1 MYFPPPILPLFWQ
14 SLPATFRWYLLMD
27 LLPCMFLF
35 YFMLIFWCIF
45 QFWQLRCIAS
55 NNTILKGTD
64 RATTAL
70 QFVSVC
76 TSLFFFYFEVTGCP
90 CQTLLHYCGISL
102 DEEDEI
108 KARQVLGCPP
118 RQKSRKPLGCQSKL
132 PVFSQRKERKIRSAC
147 FMFQAFPSIW
157 RDENEMILLMTFDG
171 RGSWEKTSRIL
182 LCPGHHQVRDLPWS
196 FPLDRS
202 CRPTTNHLKPI
213 DTTGWSNIFTGWIDF
228 KTNIARI
235 LGLKSSWNLTREIK
249 YKKDNSKQDP
259 RATVA
264 TCVQVRY
271 KILIKDKFHGCFS
284 SIACHEMLNSARPP
298 AKKDTWQRGIKW
310 NVTGLVRCSSNFL

>member
-45 QFWQLRCIAS
+45 QFWQLRCTAS

-132 PVFSQRKERKIRSAC
+132 PVFSQRKERQIRSVC

-157 RDENEMILLMTFDG
+157 RDENEMILLMTFGPRKLGKNISDTSMPG
-171 RGSWEKTSRIL
+171 TPSSQGSAMELSLRQIL
-182 LCPGHHQVRDLPWS
+182 QAHHE
-196 FPLDRS
+196 
-202 CRPTTNHLKPI
+202 PTEANRYH
-213 DTTGWSNIFTGWIDF
+213 WMVEAIF
-228 KTNIARI
+228 
-235 LGLKSSWNLTREIK
+235 L
-249 YKKDNSKQDP
+249 QD
-259 RATVA
+259 
-264 TCVQVRY
+264 
-271 KILIKDKFHGCFS
+271 
-284 SIACHEMLNSARPP
+284 E
-298 AKKDTWQRGIKW
+298 
-310 NVTGLVRCSSNFL
+310 